1 MHVIS
6 SSATLLVLRHLFAVL
21 IYNKHSFPLMFK
33 RVFMYNINVF
43 FAVQTCIKVT
53 EFSRANS
60 TRSWVPL
67 VNVEFVA

>member
-1 MHVIS
+1 
-6 SSATLLVLRHLFAVL
+6 
-21 IYNKHSFPLMFK
+21 MFK
-33 RVFMYNINVF
+33 RVFMYTINVF

-53 EFSRANS
+53 ESSRANS